1 MPSDTL
7 REQLLD
13 FHAGYSRCIAAD
25 ELEAWPEMF
34 TAECHYRVTTAENE
48 REGHAAGLIYANSR
62 AMLRDRISALR
73 HANIY
78 ERQRYRHLTG
88 SPYLLGSDAGSARCE
103 TPFLVL
109 RIVQDDA
116 TSLYASGVYR
126 DEFARDGERL
136 LLKSRVVVCDSRR
149 VDTLMAIPL

>member
-13 FHAGYSRCIAAD
+13 FHAGYSRCIATD
-25 ELEAWPEMF
+25 DLEAWPELF
-34 TAECHYRVTTAENE
+34 SADCVYRVTTAENE
-48 REGHAAGLIYANSR
+48 REGLAAGLIYASSR

-78 ERQRYRHLTG
+78 ERQRYRHITG
-88 SPYLLGSDAGSARCE
+88 TPYVLECDAEGAHCE

-116 TSLYASGVYR
+116 TSLYASGIYKDV
-126 DEFARDGERL
+126 FVRDGRRL
-136 LLKSRVVVCDSRR
+136 LLRSRVVVCDSRR
-149 VDTLMAIPL
+149 IDTLMAIPL

>member
-13 FHAGYSRCIAAD
+13 FHAGYSRCIATD

-34 TAECHYRVTTAENE
+34 VADCHYRVTTAENE
-48 REGHAAGLIYANSR
+48 REGLAAGLIYADSR

-78 ERQRYRHLTG
+78 ERQRYRHIVG
-88 SPYLLGSDAGSARCE
+88 SPYVLASDGEAARCE

-116 TSLYASGVYR
+116 TSVYASGVYK
-126 DEFARDGERL
+126 DVFARDGDGL

-149 VDTLMAIPL
+149 LDTLMAIPL